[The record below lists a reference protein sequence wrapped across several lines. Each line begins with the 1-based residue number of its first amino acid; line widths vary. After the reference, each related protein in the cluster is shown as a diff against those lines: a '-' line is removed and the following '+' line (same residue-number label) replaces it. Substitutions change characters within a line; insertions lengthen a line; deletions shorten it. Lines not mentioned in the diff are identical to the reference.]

1 MLLIEIVNESNCK
14 PNKFLIGQGIE
25 FYKKIMQ
32 EWLNNDILICYIH
45 NEGMLVTAERFVRT
59 LKAKVYKKV
68 TTNYSKFY
76 LALLNKL
83 VDQHHNTYQH
93 SIVKKLIKADY
104 SVLTKKIQT
113 DPKAHKFKVNHRVI
127 INKYKNNFSKNYT
140 KNWPREMF
148 SINSVLK
155 TNAWT
160 YKIKEKTEKI
170 IGTFYEKQLFL
181 NGLLS
186 RTRQSY

>member
-1 MLLIEIVNESNCK
+1 M
-14 PNKFLIGQGIE
+14 
-25 FYKKIMQ
+25 
-32 EWLNNDILICYIH
+32 
-45 NEGMLVTAERFVRT
+45 
-59 LKAKVYKKV
+59 
-68 TTNYSKFY
+68 
-76 LALLNKL
+76 
-83 VDQHHNTYQH
+83 
-93 SIVKKLIKADY
+93 
-104 SVLTKKIQT
+104 